1 MAAIFGGLAIQLV
14 CSSLI
19 AMIVEECTMVRWGV
33 RPRCRQLRIYC
44 KETRESAWMK
54 EPGRQE
60 QSRKSELVEAET
72 GGMSK
77 GRTQQQSKFSFY
89 LSPLAL

>member
-1 MAAIFGGLAIQLV
+1 
-14 CSSLI
+14 
-19 AMIVEECTMVRWGV
+19 MVRWGV

-44 KETRESAWMK
+44 KERRESAWKK

-60 QSRKSELVEAET
+60 QSRKSELAEAET